1 VAQADLE
8 DRRRPG
14 DRPTIDRDRHVG
26 VEPHEVGQI
35 AQRRV
40 RSHDDVDSLTP
51 YAEGERRGGSIVER
65 TLGARF

>member
-1 VAQADLE
+1 V
-8 DRRRPG
+8 
-14 DRPTIDRDRHVG
+14 PTIDRDRHVG